1 MSDDDEQSADADP
14 LRWLLRE
21 SHTMPPTRLAE
32 VVGQAMKA
40 LGATATCILLVDH
53 DQLRMHPLGPDADDH
68 ESIEIE
74 TTIGGRA
81 FAWER
86 THTVAIPGGTRRWVP
101 LIDGTARLGM
111 MAIDLPDDL
120 AEDPTTIAAIQELAS
135 LTAELVVTKGA
146 YTDEFEVTRRH
157 RPMTLAAELQRSNL
171 PPVALVTPE
180 IAVAGVLKPAYEVA
194 GDSYDYALDH
204 DGLHVVIMDSVG
216 HDLDSSLVSH
226 LVQGSLSNSRRNG
239 LDMVAAYQA
248 ADDALAARYH
258 DYRFATAAFG
268 RLDPETGTFRW
279 VSAGHPPP
287 LLARNGRVVGEAPVA
302 PALPI
307 GLGGGTPP
315 INEIVL
321 ERGDALLFYTDG
333 VTEGGIRG
341 GERFG
346 LERLVD
352 LFGRTL
358 LTEVPPA
365 ELLRRLVGVVL
376 DHSAHELHDDAALVL
391 VQLRE
396 GA

>member
-1 MSDDDEQSADADP
+1 VSDDLGQSPVDDP
-14 LRWLLRE
+14 LRWLLRV
-21 SHTMPPTRLAE
+21 SHTLPPTRLAE
-32 VVGQAMKA
+32 AIGQAMKA
-40 LGATATCILLVDH
+40 LGATATCILLIDH
-53 DQLRMHPLGPDADDH
+53 DDLQMHPLGPDADDH
-68 ESIEIE
+68 ESIEID

-86 THTVAIPGGTRRWVP
+86 THTAVIPGGTRLWMP
-101 LIDGTARLGM
+101 LIDGTARLGV
-111 MAIDLPDDL
+111 MAVDLPDDL
-120 AEDPTTIAAIQELAS
+120 ADDPAAVAALHELAS
-135 LTAELVVTKGA
+135 LAAELIVSKGP
-146 YTDEFEVTRRH
+146 YTDHFEMVRRH

-194 GDSYDYALDH
+194 GDTFDYALDQ
-204 DGLHVVIMDSVG
+204 DGLHVMVIDSVG
-216 HDLDSSLVSH
+216 HDLDSSLISH
-226 LVQGSLSNSRRNG
+226 LVQGSLANSRRNG
-239 LDMVAAYQA
+239 LDMVAAYQT
-248 ADDALAARYH
+248 ADEALAARYQ

-268 RLDPETGTFRW
+268 RLDPDTGVFRW
-279 VSAGHPPP
+279 ISAGHPPP
-287 LLARNGRVVGEAPVA
+287 LLARHGRVVGEAPAA

-307 GLGGGTPP
+307 GLGGGEPP
-315 INEIVL
+315 INEVVL
-321 ERGDALLFYTDG
+321 ERGDSLLFYTDG

-358 LTEVPPA
+358 LTDVPPA
-365 ELLRRLVGVVL
+365 ELLRRLVGAVL

-391 VQLRE
+391 VQRRG